1 MSCGIE
7 IQANASEASLNELL
21 GLSVRKARR
30 YKDEMMELQK
40 AYEAQL
46 LELREMVGDYT
57 DKLEL
62 QQNAFKRSELV
73 TESARA
79 ESEAYRKSAD
89 LLQDRLTAAQAQLI
103 QLQQE
108 AEDDANP
115 FANLMSLFTGGK
127 K

>member
-1 MSCGIE
+1 
-7 IQANASEASLNELL
+7 
-21 GLSVRKARR
+21 
-30 YKDEMMELQK
+30 MELQK